1 MPLFA
6 TVQPGVTIT
15 SSTTLDASTLNRLGT
30 PSVDIVGEVDGT
42 GSVTIA
48 SGTVTNAMLAN
59 MTGPTVKGLRTGT
72 AAPTDVAIDDS
83 TIEIG
88 NTGSYGTIRVK
99 DAGITTAKLATA
111 TNASTGVTYAKMQQV
126 AASSLVGNP
135 TGSLAA
141 PSEITLGTGLSFSG
155 SVLTYTPS
163 SGVLG
168 SKVAR
173 STYAQVFPT
182 GSTNARAI
190 DGSAFTFA
198 QGVAITTD
206 GSTALS
212 TTYTPVS
219 ASSYLVVEAS
229 VPVQSYSDGSMV
241 QLAIFRDASSGASTA
256 NAVGVTSLSSNS
268 ISVVSARCYLP
279 SNAASSTTFKIRI
292 AAASNP
298 GFSSGNDIP
307 LVVNGYNNGGSAVAA
322 FGAGIMQ
329 AVLSV
334 TEVTA

>member
-6 TVQPGVTIT
+6 TIQPGVTIT
-15 SSTTLDASTLNRLGT
+15 STTDIDASVLNRLGT

-141 PSEITLGTGLSFSG
+141 PSEITLGSGLAFSG
-155 SVLTYTPS
+155 TTLGLAAASGAIKYIGQGILTATQS
-163 SGVLG
+163 I
-168 SKVAR
+168 
-173 STYAQVFPT
+173 PT
-182 GSTNARAI
+182 GSETPITNL
-190 DGSAFTFA
+190 S
-198 QGVAITTD
+198 VSITPVSTSSKVLLLASIN
-206 GSTALS
+206 GSTASSTGVLALNLKRGSTAIAQSGAASGGINATAALGIGNDQTKATGSTSIIYVDSPATTSS
-212 TTYTPVS
+212 TTYTVS
-219 ASSYLVVEAS
+219 AQAYGYAGTINAPL
-229 VPVQSYSDGSMV
+229 DGIGTNCV
-241 QLAIFRDASSGASTA
+241 CT
-256 NAVGVTSLSSNS
+256 
-268 ISVVSARCYLP
+268 
-279 SNAASSTTFKIRI
+279 SSTL
-292 AAASNP
+292 
-298 GFSSGNDIP
+298 
-307 LVVNGYNNGGSAVAA
+307 LV
-322 FGAGIMQ
+322 FEI
-329 AVLSV
+329 L
-334 TEVTA
+334 

>member
-6 TVQPGVTIT
+6 TVQPGVTVA
-15 SSTTLDASTLNRLGT
+15 STTTIDASVLNRLGT

-59 MTGPTVKGLRTGT
+59 MTGPTLKGLRTGT
-72 AAPTDVAIDDS
+72 AAPTDVDVDNS

-88 NTGSYGTIRVK
+88 NTGTYGTVRIK
-99 DAGITTAKLATA
+99 DAGVTTAKLATA
-111 TNASTGVTYAKMQQV
+111 TDASTGVTFAKMQQV
-126 AASSLVGNP
+126 AASSLIGNP

-141 PSEITLGTGLSFSG
+141 PTGITLGSGLAFSG
-155 SVLTYTPS
+155 TTLTYTPS
-163 SGVLG
+163 TGVLG
-168 SKVAR
+168 AKAAR
-173 STYAQVFPT
+173 STYAQVFPS
-182 GSTNARAI
+182 GSTNGRAI
-190 DGSAFTFA
+190 DGSAFTFG

-212 TTYTPVS
+212 LAYTPVS
-219 ASSYLVVEAS
+219 ASSYLIVEAS
-229 VPVQSYSDGSMV
+229 VPVQSYSDGAIM
-241 QLAIFRDASSGASTA
+241 QIAIFRDPTTSGSTA
-256 NAVGVTSLSSNS
+256 ANVGVEALTSNS
-268 ISVVSARCYLP
+268 ISLASTRCYIP
-279 SNAASSTTFKIRI
+279 SNATSATTFKIRI

-298 GFSSGNDIP
+298 GFSSANDIP
-307 LVVNGYNNGGSAVAA
+307 LAVNGYNNSGSAVAG

-329 AVLSV
+329 AVISV